1 MESGGDLL
9 SRAVS
14 SQVPSALKGLTSV
27 FGMGTGG
34 TPSPLPPETVFTS
47 HGPRF
52 ACPCSL
58 STHYGRNPRHKPK
71 GLFLRGLRSA
81 AFVASV
87 SCRSS
92 YLPKVPLL
100 PLGVFLSA
108 GVPFGLSPASGLL
121 TRFGHIFMCQVQ
133 CVLRFFVL
141 SHFPRPLSHL
151 DNCTSE
157 RRLCVSY
164 VSLFSQTFVSVS
176 LKSSPRPI
184 SIIKLHTL
192 PYFHR

>member
-1 MESGGDLL
+1 MDVTPPYLESGGDLL
-9 SRAVS
+9 FRAVS

-47 HGPRF
+47 HGLRF

-58 STHYGRNPRHKPK
+58 SAHFRRNPRHKPK

-92 YLPKVPLL
+92 YLPKVPFF

-121 TRFGHIFMCQVQ
+121 TRFGHI
-133 CVLRFFVL
+133 
-141 SHFPRPLSHL
+141 
-151 DNCTSE
+151 
-157 RRLCVSY
+157 
-164 VSLFSQTFVSVS
+164 SVS
-176 LKSSPRPI
+176 SSMRA
-184 SIIKLHTL
+184 TL
-192 PYFHR
+192 LCASALSAPAVAP